1 MKSDIVIFTDLEG
14 TILREID
21 GKYDET
27 VMFQFLRQINRLEKL
42 EDATAQIH
50 ILSPMM
56 VDQMK
61 YILDELDEAFAK
73 YNKTSG
79 NYVSYIKSAI
89 AIQDNYTG
97 WRNIPNRMLLVK
109 YENLNQYGE
118 EKLSYVESYMKAH
131 KDDDIKK
138 MIYMGNGAN
147 DVMAMQKIKS
157 NNGIVICPYNSTDE
171 VKKIA
176 TYKSNEE
183 DLRGL
188 VDGFSKL
195 CQEVEKQKVH
205 VSHDDNER

>member
-14 TILREID
+14 TILRDID

-27 VMFQFLRQINRLEKL
+27 EMFQFLRQINRLEKL

-50 ILSPMM
+50 ILSPMT

-89 AIQDNYTG
+89 AIQDNYTD

-109 YENLNQYGE
+109 YKNLNQYGE

-176 TYKSNEE
+176 NYKSNEE

>member
-109 YENLNQYGE
+109 YKNLNQYGE

-183 DLRGL
+183 DLRGV

>member
-27 VMFQFLRQINRLEKL
+27 EMFQFLRQINRLEKL

-50 ILSPMM
+50 ILSPMT

-89 AIQDNYTG
+89 AIQDNYTD

-109 YENLNQYGE
+109 YKNLNQYGE

-131 KDDDIKK
+131 EGDDIKK
-138 MIYMGNGAN
+138 IIYMGNGAN
-147 DVMAMQKIKS
+147 DVMAMQKVKS

>member
-27 VMFQFLRQINRLEKL
+27 EMFQFLRQINRLEKL

-50 ILSPMM
+50 ILSPMT

-89 AIQDNYTG
+89 AIQDNYTD

-109 YENLNQYGE
+109 YKNLNQYGE

-131 KDDDIKK
+131 KGDDIKK

>member
-14 TILREID
+14 TILRDID

-27 VMFQFLRQINRLEKL
+27 EMFQFLRQINRLEKL

-109 YENLNQYGE
+109 YKNLNQYGE

>member
-14 TILREID
+14 TILRDID

-27 VMFQFLRQINRLEKL
+27 EMFQFLRQINRLEKL

-50 ILSPMM
+50 ILSPMT

-89 AIQDNYTG
+89 AIQDNYTD

-109 YENLNQYGE
+109 YKNLNQYGE

-131 KDDDIKK
+131 KGDDIKK

>member
-1 MKSDIVIFTDLEG
+1 
-14 TILREID
+14 
-21 GKYDET
+21 
-27 VMFQFLRQINRLEKL
+27 
-42 EDATAQIH
+42 
-50 ILSPMM
+50 
-56 VDQMK
+56 
-61 YILDELDEAFAK
+61 
-73 YNKTSG
+73 
-79 NYVSYIKSAI
+79 
-89 AIQDNYTG
+89 
-97 WRNIPNRMLLVK
+97 
-109 YENLNQYGE
+109 
-118 EKLSYVESYMKAH
+118 MKAH
-131 KDDDIKK
+131 KGDDIKK

-176 TYKSNEE
+176 NYKSNEE

>member
-97 WRNIPNRMLLVK
+97 WRNIPNRMLLVNYK
-109 YENLNQYGE
+109 NLNQYGE

>member
-89 AIQDNYTG
+89 AIQDNYTD

-109 YENLNQYGE
+109 YKNLNQYGE

-131 KDDDIKK
+131 KGDDIKK

>member
-14 TILREID
+14 TILRDID

-27 VMFQFLRQINRLEKL
+27 EMFQFLRQINRLEKL

-50 ILSPMM
+50 ILSPMT

-89 AIQDNYTG
+89 AIQDNYTD

-109 YENLNQYGE
+109 YKNLNQYGE

>member
-109 YENLNQYGE
+109 YKNLNQYGE

>member
-14 TILREID
+14 TILRDID

-50 ILSPMM
+50 ILSPMT

-89 AIQDNYTG
+89 AIQDNYTD

-109 YENLNQYGE
+109 YKNLNQYGE

-131 KDDDIKK
+131 KGDDIKK

>member
-1 MKSDIVIFTDLEG
+1 MKSDIVIFTDVEG

-50 ILSPMM
+50 ILSPMT

-109 YENLNQYGE
+109 YKNLNQYGE

-131 KDDDIKK
+131 KGDDIKK

>member
-27 VMFQFLRQINRLEKL
+27 EMFQFLRQINRLEKL

-50 ILSPMM
+50 ILSPMT

-89 AIQDNYTG
+89 AIQDNYTD

-109 YENLNQYGE
+109 YKNLNQYGE

-131 KDDDIKK
+131 EGDDIKK
-138 MIYMGNGAN
+138 IIYMGNGAN

>member
-50 ILSPMM
+50 ILSPMT

-89 AIQDNYTG
+89 AIQDNYTD

-109 YENLNQYGE
+109 YKNLNQYGE

-131 KDDDIKK
+131 EGDDIKK
-138 MIYMGNGAN
+138 IIYMGNGAN

>member
-1 MKSDIVIFTDLEG
+1 MKSNIIIFTDLEG
-14 TILREID
+14 TILRDID
-21 GKYDET
+21 GEYDEKE
-27 VMFQFLRQINRLEKL
+27 MFQLLQQINRLEKL
-42 EDATAQIH
+42 EGATAQIH
-50 ILSPMM
+50 ILSPMT

-61 YILDELDEAFAK
+61 YILGEFDETFNK

-79 NYVSYIKSAI
+79 NYVSYVKSAI
-89 AIQDNYTG
+89 AFQDNYTD
-97 WRNIPNRMLLVK
+97 WRNISNRILLVK
-109 YENLNQYGE
+109 HRNINQYGE
-118 EKLSYVESYMKAH
+118 EKLSYVESYMKSH
-131 KDDDIKK
+131 EGDDIKK
-138 MIYMGNGAN
+138 IIYMGNGAN

-176 TYKSNEE
+176 NYKSNEE

>member
-50 ILSPMM
+50 ILSPMT

-109 YENLNQYGE
+109 YKNLNQYGE

>member
-109 YENLNQYGE
+109 YKNLNQYGE

-131 KDDDIKK
+131 EGDDIKK
-138 MIYMGNGAN
+138 IIYMGNGAN
-147 DVMAMQKIKS
+147 DVMAMQKVKS

>member
-50 ILSPMM
+50 ILSPMT

-109 YENLNQYGE
+109 YKNLNQYGE

-131 KDDDIKK
+131 KNDDIKK

>member
-50 ILSPMM
+50 ILSPMT

-89 AIQDNYTG
+89 AIQDNYTD

-109 YENLNQYGE
+109 YKNLNQYGE

-176 TYKSNEE
+176 NYKSNEE

>member
-14 TILREID
+14 TILRDID

-27 VMFQFLRQINRLEKL
+27 VMFQFLRQINKLEKL

-50 ILSPMM
+50 ILSPMT

-89 AIQDNYTG
+89 AIQDNYTD

-109 YENLNQYGE
+109 YKNLNQYGE

-131 KDDDIKK
+131 KGDDIKK

>member
-27 VMFQFLRQINRLEKL
+27 EMFQFLRQINRLEKL

-97 WRNIPNRMLLVK
+97 WRNIPNRMLLVNYK
-109 YENLNQYGE
+109 NLNQYGE

>member
-50 ILSPMM
+50 ILSPMT

-89 AIQDNYTG
+89 AIQDNYTD

-109 YENLNQYGE
+109 YKNLNQYGE

>member
-50 ILSPMM
+50 ILSPMT

-109 YENLNQYGE
+109 YKNLNQYGE

-131 KDDDIKK
+131 KGDDIKK

>member
-14 TILREID
+14 TILRDID

-109 YENLNQYGE
+109 YKNLNQYGE

>member
-109 YENLNQYGE
+109 YKNLNQYGE

-131 KDDDIKK
+131 KGDDIKK

>member
-27 VMFQFLRQINRLEKL
+27 EMFQFLRQINRLEKL

-109 YENLNQYGE
+109 YKNLNQYGE

>member
-50 ILSPMM
+50 ILSPMT

-89 AIQDNYTG
+89 AIQDNYTD

-109 YENLNQYGE
+109 YKNLNQYGE

-131 KDDDIKK
+131 KNDDIKK

>member
-14 TILREID
+14 TILRDID

-27 VMFQFLRQINRLEKL
+27 EMFQFLRQINRLEKL

-109 YENLNQYGE
+109 YKNLNQYGE

-131 KDDDIKK
+131 KGDDIKK

>member
-109 YENLNQYGE
+109 YKNLNQYGE

-205 VSHDDNER
+205 VFHDDNER

>member
-50 ILSPMM
+50 ILSPMT

-109 YENLNQYGE
+109 YKNLNQYGE

-176 TYKSNEE
+176 NYKSNEE

>member
-14 TILREID
+14 TILRDID

-27 VMFQFLRQINRLEKL
+27 EMFQFLRQINRLEKL

-50 ILSPMM
+50 ILSPMT

-89 AIQDNYTG
+89 AIQDNYTD

-109 YENLNQYGE
+109 YKNLNQYGE

-131 KDDDIKK
+131 EGDDIKK
-138 MIYMGNGAN
+138 IIYMGNGAN
-147 DVMAMQKIKS
+147 DVMAMQKVKS